1 MSEHEGPSGLDD
13 LDTRIRAA
21 REREMAETEVEP
33 GRRTSSS
40 GIALGMRISI
50 EFVAGVAV
58 GVGIGWGLDHFFGTK
73 PLLMVLF
80 LLLGGGAGVMNAYR
94 AAKGLDATVGLGMA
108 QRRQAKRTKDR

>member
-1 MSEHEGPSGLDD
+1 MSEHEEHSGLDD

-21 REREMAETEVEP
+21 REREVVETKAEP
-33 GRRTSSS
+33 GRRQSSS
-40 GIALGMRISI
+40 GIAMGMRISV

-58 GVGIGWGLDHFFGTK
+58 GVGIGWGLDHLLGTK

-94 AAKGLDATVGLGMA
+94 AAKGLDATVGLGAA
-108 QRRQAKRTKDR
+108 QRRQAKQSKDT